1 MRKSLPDRVA
11 AGAGFDRPLIRRW
24 VALAALHAMA
34 SPSWPQTEAL
44 ITATFESPI
53 VERERFLHESCTDP
67 ALRDGLIA
75 LIHSRNRDAGRGDGS
90 ANDDESVNLSI
101 GSPVG
106 PYIVLDRIGR
116 GGMGEVF
123 LAKDPRLDRAVAL
136 KCVLSGQLAAADL
149 RNRIIN
155 EARAAARI
163 THPGIAAVYDVVE
176 HDGRTFIVM
185 EYVQGQSLAALLRRE
200 PLPIERVIEI
210 GWQLA
215 DALSAAHRVGII
227 HRDLKPGNV
236 QVTPDGSVKILD
248 FGIAM
253 AIVAATTDRT
263 RTDSGSSRPAEWIN
277 QGTPPYMS
285 PEQLLGLG
293 VDQRADLFSL
303 AVVLFEMATGRR
315 PWESSNPFEIL
326 LASVRRGP
334 RADDI
339 DPRVPAS
346 LAEVIHTGLSADP
359 ALRYQT
365 AAEMAYALAHV
376 RQEVAGNENAPSD
389 TRRRTRGLQRW
400 LVVGSLSLAIPIM
413 MGVLGWMM
421 TAAFN
426 GTLGRSGA
434 FAAEPF
440 RSNFVWSARSLVAP
454 FVYATLTVGVLWGVR
469 FVLQVLTLSRSADTA
484 ERRVLAGWQRLAARL
499 SLHDAL
505 VFESGLVTLGVL
517 TLAIVAWHFN
527 ELIRAWGSNISTAP
541 AEAIFRLGPANEGEK
556 VLYRAVLTVLLL
568 LFAGGLG
575 HTIRLRLRRPVR
587 RWGSFAASVA
597 IVVSILLLNEV
608 PYRIL
613 WHNQAPRISYN
624 GIRCYVIGNASAER
638 LIFCPDASPPRNRI
652 VRDNDPLMVE
662 TGVTESIFSPAG
674 VRP

>member
-1 MRKSLPDRVA
+1 
-11 AGAGFDRPLIRRW
+11 
-24 VALAALHAMA
+24 MA

-44 ITATFESPI
+44 ITATFESPV

-75 LIHSRNRDAGRGDGS
+75 LINAQPRRPGIQAESTPDDDSAG
-90 ANDDESVNLSI
+90 LSI
-101 GSPVG
+101 GSRVG

-136 KCVLSGQLAAADL
+136 KCVLSGKVAGVDL

-155 EARAAARI
+155 EARAAAKI
-163 THPGIAAVYDVVE
+163 SHAHIAAVYDVLE

-185 EYVQGQSLAALLRRE
+185 EYVEGHSLAAVLQRE
-200 PLPIERVIEI
+200 PLPIKRVIEI

-215 DALSAAHRVGII
+215 DALGAAHRVGII
-227 HRDLKPGNV
+227 HRDLKPANV
-236 QVTPDGSVKILD
+236 QVMPDGSVKILD

-263 RTDSGSSRPAEWIN
+263 RTDAGGSAVAEWLN

-315 PWESSNPFEIL
+315 PWESSNPFDVL
-326 LASVRRGP
+326 LASVRRVP
-334 RADDI
+334 RADDV
-339 DPRVPAS
+339 DPRVPAN

-359 ALRYQT
+359 VLRYQT

-376 RQEVAGNENAPSD
+376 RQELDGDEGPRSE
-389 TRRRTRGLQRW
+389 TRRSAPALRRW
-400 LVVGSLSLAIPIM
+400 VVVGTLLLAIPAL
-413 MGVLGWMM
+413 MGGLGWIM

-426 GTLGRSGA
+426 GTLGRSGS
-434 FAAEPF
+434 FATESF
-440 RSNFVWSARSLVAP
+440 RSIFVWSARSLVAP
-454 FVYATLTVGVLWGVR
+454 FVYATLTVGALWFAR
-469 FVLQVLTLSRSADTA
+469 FVLQLLTLSRSADTA
-484 ERRVLAGWQRLAARL
+484 QRRVVAGWQRLAGKLA
-499 SLHDAL
+499 LHDAL
-505 VFESGLVTLGVL
+505 VFESGLVTLGIL

-527 ELIRAWGSNISTAP
+527 ELIRAWGSNISTATP
-541 AEAIFRLGPANEGEK
+541 EAISRLGPENEGEK

-568 LFAGGLG
+568 VFAGGLV
-575 HTIRLRLRRPVR
+575 HTIRLRLRRPAR
-587 RWGSFAASVA
+587 RWGSFAACVA

-613 WHNQAPRISYN
+613 WHNQAPRILYN
-624 GIRCYVIGNASAER
+624 GIRCYVIGSANAER
-638 LIFCPDASPPRNRI
+638 LLFCPDASPPRNRT
-652 VRDNDPLMVE
+652 VRDNDPFIAE
-662 TGVTESIFSPAG
+662 TGVIESMFSPAG
-674 VRP
+674 SRP

>member
-1 MRKSLPDRVA
+1 LLPAPDSIDHPSVVGSR
-11 AGAGFDRPLIRRW
+11 GLQS
-24 VALAALHAMA
+24 MA

-44 ITATFESPI
+44 ITATFESP
-53 VERERFLHESCTDP
+53 VVARERFLHESCTDP

-75 LIHSRNRDAGRGDGS
+75 LINAHQPRPGTQIEPAR
-90 ANDDESVNLSI
+90 DDESSGLSI
-101 GSPVG
+101 GSLVG

-136 KCVLSGQLAAADL
+136 KCVLSGRLAGVDL

-163 THPGIAAVYDVVE
+163 THAHIAAVYDVLE
-176 HDGRTFIVM
+176 HKGRTFIVM
-185 EYVQGQSLAALLRRE
+185 EYVEGQSLATLLRRE
-200 PLPIERVIEI
+200 PLPIDRVVEI

-215 DALSAAHRVGII
+215 DALGAAHRVGII
-227 HRDLKPGNV
+227 HRDLKPANV
-236 QVTPDGSVKILD
+236 QVMPDGSVKILD

-263 RTDSGSSRPAEWIN
+263 RTDPGSSPAAEWLN
-277 QGTPPYMS
+277 QGTPPYMA

-303 AVVLFEMATGRR
+303 GVVLFEMATGRR
-315 PWESSNPFEIL
+315 PWESTNPFDVL
-326 LASVRRGP
+326 LASVRRVP
-334 RADDI
+334 RADDF
-339 DPRVPAS
+339 DPRVPAN

-376 RQEVAGNENAPSD
+376 RQELTGDEGARPD
-389 TRRRTRGLQRW
+389 TGRKPRGLQRW
-400 LVVGSLSLAIPIM
+400 RVVAALLLAVASIM
-413 MGVLGWMM
+413 GGLGWMM

-434 FAAEPF
+434 FAAESF

-454 FVYATLTVGVLWGVR
+454 FVYATLAVAALWFVR
-469 FVLQVLTLSRSADTA
+469 FILQLLTLSRSADTA
-484 ERRVLAGWQRLAARL
+484 ERKVIAGWQRLAARL

-505 VFESGLVTLGVL
+505 VFESGLVTVGVM
-517 TLAIVAWHFN
+517 TLATVAWHFN
-527 ELIRAWGSNISTAP
+527 ALMRAWGSNISTAP
-541 AEAIFRLGPANEGEK
+541 AEVILRLGPGNEGEK

-575 HTIRLRLRRPVR
+575 HAIRLRLRRPAS
-587 RWGSFAASVA
+587 RWGSFAACVA

-613 WHNQAPRISYN
+613 WHNQAPRVSYN
-624 GIRCYVIGNASAER
+624 GMRCYVIGGSNADR
-638 LIFCPDASPPRNRI
+638 LLFCPDASPPRNRI
-652 VRDNDPLMVE
+652 VRDTDPSIVE
-662 TGVTESIFSPAG
+662 TGVTESIFSPASA
-674 VRP
+674 RP